1 MNREIIQLPQEI
13 INKIAAGEVVE
24 RPASVVKEL
33 VDNSIDAGST
43 SIQISI
49 KDGGQ
54 KLIEVIDDGIG
65 IPEDQISNA
74 FIPHATSKIRDFE
87 DLNTLLT
94 LGFRGEALSTIA
106 SVSQIEVISKVQD
119 EKHGY
124 IAHISNG
131 SVTEIKP
138 NPREVGTTIRVRDL
152 FKNIPARSKFLRK
165 AQTEYKYILAI
176 LMQYFLI
183 NPSIRF
189 KLFNEDK
196 LIYDL
201 HPSESEGRFSEKRID
216 DVLQSDFSQEMI
228 ELFYDGAGI
237 NISGF
242 IAHPKYHVS
251 RTTHTYIF
259 VNGRPVTDRGV
270 IRSIIQGCGSFI
282 PRSEKVP
289 FVINIDISPSSVDVN
304 VHPRKEEVRFLNP
317 YRVYSAIENAVNKA
331 YERELGTSRYIDN
344 VMDAQD
350 AALVRF
356 RDTETPDRSTI
367 SSDGLEHQEY
377 QASFTSGS
385 LNGVNGTDRSSLFGN
400 PTDVHISHQ
409 NTAMVEMDHVS
420 GALHEQPVNV
430 FQIFKKY
437 LVYEFENELWLLDQ
451 HAAAER
457 ITFERLKAN
466 LEESTKEVQELLLPE
481 EIKLSKS
488 EIEYLRGISEQLLG
502 MGFTFE
508 LKDDS
513 IQISAVPAELATTD
527 LKGLV
532 NELID
537 EQLSDDI
544 DDITVRERSD
554 SIIATV
560 ACHNSIRTDQSLHKE
575 EILSILA
582 QLFKCTNPYSC
593 PHGRPIIWKSTLEQI
608 DSNFERTY

>member
-1 MNREIIQLPQEI
+1 
-13 INKIAAGEVVE
+13 
-24 RPASVVKEL
+24 
-33 VDNSIDAGST
+33 
-43 SIQISI
+43 
-49 KDGGQ
+49 
-54 KLIEVIDDGIG
+54 
-65 IPEDQISNA
+65 
-74 FIPHATSKIRDFE
+74 
-87 DLNTLLT
+87 
-94 LGFRGEALSTIA
+94 
-106 SVSQIEVISKVQD
+106 
-119 EKHGY
+119 
-124 IAHISNG
+124 
-131 SVTEIKP
+131 
-138 NPREVGTTIRVRDL
+138 
-152 FKNIPARSKFLRK
+152 
-165 AQTEYKYILAI
+165 
-176 LMQYFLI
+176 
-183 NPSIRF
+183 
-189 KLFNEDK
+189 
-196 LIYDL
+196 
-201 HPSESEGRFSEKRID
+201 
-216 DVLQSDFSQEMI
+216 
-228 ELFYDGAGI
+228 
-237 NISGF
+237 
-242 IAHPKYHVS
+242 
-251 RTTHTYIF
+251 
-259 VNGRPVTDRGV
+259 
-270 IRSIIQGCGSFI
+270 
-282 PRSEKVP
+282 
-289 FVINIDISPSSVDVN
+289 
-304 VHPRKEEVRFLNP
+304 
-317 YRVYSAIENAVNKA
+317 
-331 YERELGTSRYIDN
+331 
-344 VMDAQD
+344 
-350 AALVRF
+350 
-356 RDTETPDRSTI
+356 
-367 SSDGLEHQEY
+367 
-377 QASFTSGS
+377 
-385 LNGVNGTDRSSLFGN
+385 
-400 PTDVHISHQ
+400 
-409 NTAMVEMDHVS
+409 MVEMDHIS
-420 GALHEQPVNV
+420 GTLHEQPVNV